1 MADAEITD
9 GLRDAAR
16 AAWHGYLDGIAPF
29 RPELYRYCRRL
40 AGNVWDAEDL
50 VQETLL
56 KGFASLGA
64 ANATIDNPR
73 GYLVRIATH
82 LFIDARRRQQTEAA
96 ALAATPVEVAATPT
110 DRGEIG
116 DASRRLFEAL
126 APQERA
132 AVVLKDVFDLSL
144 AEIAETLST
153 SVGAVKAALHRGRA
167 RLKDEAPTPRQPA
180 SPALVEA
187 FMRKLDASDLPG
199 LLALML
205 DTGSIEMPGALVEV
219 GRREFQRKGSWLWQS
234 VNVHPELPPEMRPP
248 KWVNARVEF
257 EGEPI
262 ILGFMPTPEG
272 RLLQGITRFEEADGK
287 IARIRSYCF
296 SPEMAAEIA
305 AALGLAVGWIPY
317 RFPTELIANLSSPS
331 GGSDS
336 AQRAER

>member
-29 RPELYRYCRRL
+29 RPELYRYCRKL

-82 LFIDARRRQQTEAA
+82 LFIDARRHRAAEAA
-96 ALAATPVEVAATPT
+96 ALASAPIEVAATPA

-132 AVVLKDVFDLSL
+132 AMVLKEVFDFSL
-144 AEIAETLST
+144 AEIADTLST
-153 SVGAVKAALHRGRA
+153 SVGAVKAALHRARE
-167 RLKDEAPTPRQPA
+167 RLKDEAPVRRRTA
-180 SPALVEA
+180 TTALVDA
-187 FMRKLDASDLPG
+187 FMQRLDASDLPG

-205 DTGSIEMPGALVEV
+205 DAGSIEMPGALIEV
-219 GRREFQRKGSWLWQS
+219 GRREFERKGSWLWQS
-234 VNVHPELPPEMRPP
+234 VNVHPELPPDLRPP
-248 KWVNARVEF
+248 KWVNERVVF

-262 ILGFMPTPEG
+262 ILGFMPTAEG
-272 RLLQGITRFEEADGK
+272 RLLQGITRFEEQDGK

-305 AALGLAVGWIPY
+305 AALDLSVGWIPY
-317 RFPTELIANLSSPS
+317 RFPTPTPGASWQAAS
-331 GGSDS
+331 
-336 AQRAER
+336 